1 MGFDAGVLRPL
12 LLLPV
17 FLIAACATGYN
28 PAYRFNN
35 VQAVNL
41 TGAIIRDVEVSI
53 IDSPKT
59 LACEEV
65 NANAMCADRFPY
77 RRYPQQGIV
86 LSWTHVDGVSL
97 SRTMN
102 PRIATFFNSTF
113 PLRIVMEIRGD
124 GSVNAF
130 YEQDEP
136 GRGGGGVYF

>member
-1 MGFDAGVLRPL
+1 VLKPL

-17 FLIAACATGYN
+17 VLIAACATGYQ

-41 TGAIIRDVEVSI
+41 AGATIRDVAINI

-59 LACEEV
+59 LACDQV
-65 NANAMCADRFPY
+65 NPNAMCADRFPY

-86 LSWTHVDGVSL
+86 LSWTHVDGGHL
-97 SRTMN
+97 SETLN
-102 PRIATFFNSTF
+102 PEVPVFFNSAF
-113 PLRIVMEIRGD
+113 PLRIVMEIRED
-124 GSVNAF
+124 GSVKAF

-136 GRGGGGVYF
+136 GRSIYY